1 MKLVAARD
9 QDLIDIGAL
18 LDVATPDEVK
28 SVPAA
33 LATLPPAKR
42 KAAIRVWKAL
52 WSRRRARK
60 PDLFAA
66 PGRAR
71 ALQKRAPRR

>member
-18 LDVATPDEVK
+18 LDVATPEEVK

-33 LATLPPAKR
+33 FETLPPAKR
-42 KAAIRVWKAL
+42 KAALRVWKAL
-52 WSRRRARK
+52 LSRRRARK
-60 PDLFAA
+60 PDLFPA